1 MAFFGIDSIKDGQI
15 TVNTNNSNS
24 FRAQKLTPNE
34 YTLIWDRD
42 PNMEYSYK
50 WDSELGRYV
59 ETVSPK
65 PGMSLDTNMSSDNFL
80 SDTLANGGSDKYITE
95 DDLSDVYLNNGFLDY
110 LKGLMASQGQEATEN
125 RLFNALEA
133 QKNRDFQERMSS
145 TAYQRAVADLQKAG
159 LNPILAYQQGASSTP
174 SGAFASVNNVG
185 GDTVGS
191 ILQSFAQLVSSS
203 SGLVDMITKLVGG
216 KSTGKIGF

>member
-1 MAFFGIDSIKDGQI
+1 MPTNSQLAGLGLALKKNTDSQGNVYYTQPD
-15 TVNTNNSNS
+15 NWE
-24 FRAQKLTPNE
+24 TPIHIGLGGSG
-34 YTLIWDRD
+34 YA
-42 PNMEYSYK
+42 
-50 WDSELGRYV
+50 DS
-59 ETVSPK
+59 
-65 PGMSLDTNMSSDNFL
+65 NMSSSDIMGDIL
-80 SDTLANGGSDKYITE
+80 SNGGADKYITE
-95 DDLSDVYLNNGFLDY
+95 DDLSDVYRNNGFLDY

-174 SGAFASVNNVG
+174 SGASASVNNVG

-203 SGLVDMITKLVGG
+203 SGLVEMITKLIGG

>member
-1 MAFFGIDSIKDGQI
+1 MAFTMEELMSMPKGNGPRPTEVLKEEWKPHLDANGSYGHKNSRTGQFVPFFDFGNSDS
-15 TVNTNNSNS
+15 
-24 FRAQKLTPNE
+24 
-34 YTLIWDRD
+34 
-42 PNMEYSYK
+42 
-50 WDSELGRYV
+50 
-59 ETVSPK
+59 
-65 PGMSLDTNMSSDNFL
+65 NMSSDNFL

-95 DDLSDVYLNNGFLDY
+95 DDLSDVFANNGFMEY
-110 LKGLMASQGQEATEN
+110 LKGLLASQGQEATEN

-174 SGAFASVNNVG
+174 SGASASVNNVG

-203 SGLVDMITKLVGG
+203 SGLIDMISKLVGG

>member
-1 MAFFGIDSIKDGQI
+1 MA
-15 TVNTNNSNS
+15 
-24 FRAQKLTPNE
+24 AYE
-34 YTLIWDRD
+34 
-42 PNMEYSYK
+42 YK
-50 WDSELGRYV
+50 WYLSPWTNLGGAIGNKIGSQIRKDIV
-59 ETVSPK
+59 DPLSGSSGSSP
-65 PGMSLDTNMSSDNFL
+65 SANASSDNFL
-80 SDTLANGGSDKYITE
+80 SDTLANGGADKYITE
-95 DDLSDVYLNNGFLDY
+95 DDLSDVYANNGFMEY
-110 LKGLMASQGQEATEN
+110 LQGLMASQGQEATEN

-145 TAYQRAVADLQKAG
+145 TAYQRAVVDLQKAG

-174 SGAFASVNNVG
+174 SGASASVNNVG

-203 SGLVDMITKLVGG
+203 SGLVEMITKLIGG

>member
-1 MAFFGIDSIKDGQI
+1 MLMVKLVWEFSNWSVYSSFFNSSDS
-15 TVNTNNSNS
+15 
-24 FRAQKLTPNE
+24 
-34 YTLIWDRD
+34 
-42 PNMEYSYK
+42 
-50 WDSELGRYV
+50 
-59 ETVSPK
+59 
-65 PGMSLDTNMSSDNFL
+65 NMSSDNFL

-95 DDLSDVYLNNGFLDY
+95 DDLSDVYVNNGFMDY
-110 LKGLMASQGQEATEN
+110 LKGLLASQGQEATEN

-174 SGAFASVNNVG
+174 SGASASVNNVG

-191 ILQSFAQLVSSS
+191 ILQSVAQLVSSS
-203 SGLVDMITKLVGG
+203 SGLMDVISKLAGG